1 MAKVDASGQ
10 IIPSPNLLK
19 DLYLR
24 TYQDRLSH
32 RVMKAEYEDIFE
44 IKSELWE
51 ILLEAC
57 KSRTS
62 QPWEMSDLD
71 KVLKNLKTNKTRDS
85 FGLINK
91 IFKPGCI
98 GDGLKQPRGYPGS

>member
-1 MAKVDASGQ
+1 MDPPMAKVDASGQ

-51 ILLEAC
+51 ILLEAY

-62 QPWEMSDLD
+62 QHWEMSDHD
-71 KVLKNLKTNKTRDS
+71 KVLKNQNKGCYW
-85 FGLINK
+85 FNK
-91 IFKPGCI
+91 
-98 GDGLKQPRGYPGS
+98 